1 MNQVNYYFENIQ
13 RFSYGLPPKKWIKKC
28 VVQERGSIEILNFIF
43 CSDKYLQSLN
53 KKYLNKADLTDVIA
67 FPHQYPDFFE
77 ILPYRHVSGDV
88 FISIE
93 RIKEN
98 CKKYNTIFAKELM
111 RVMIH
116 GTLHLLGF
124 KDSSKKEKL
133 IMKTKEDIYIKVR
146 NV

>member
-28 VVQERGSIEILNFIF
+28 IVQEKGNIEILNFIF
-43 CSDKYLQSLN
+43 CSDKYLQYLN
-53 KKYLNKADLTDVIA
+53 KKYLNRSDLTDVIA

-77 ILPYRHVSGDV
+77 MLPYRRVSGDV

-98 CKKYNTIFAKELM
+98 CKKYNTIFAKELK
-111 RVMIH
+111 RVMVH
-116 GTLHLLGF
+116 GALHLIGF
-124 KDSSKKEKL
+124 NDKTKKEKA
-133 IMKTKEDIYIKVR
+133 IMAAKENIYLEAK
-146 NV
+146 

>member
-1 MNQVNYYFENIQ
+1 MNRIRYFFENINE
-13 RFSYGLPPKKWIKKC
+13 FSYGLPPKKWIKLC
-28 VVQERGSIEILNFIF
+28 VDQEGGSIEQLNFIF
-43 CSDKYLQSLN
+43 CSDKYLQNLN
-53 KKYLNKADLTDVIA
+53 KKYLKRSLLTDVIA
-67 FPHQYPDFFE
+67 FPHEYPEFLK
-77 ILPYRHVSGDV
+77 ILPSRCVSGDV

-98 CKKYNTIFAKELM
+98 RKKYNTIFAKELM

-124 KDSSKKEKL
+124 KDSSIEEKL
-133 IMKTKEDIYIKVR
+133 IMRKKENKYIKLK